1 MKNLNRE
8 QYLEEVKAEMLLF
21 VKNMKTY
28 TITKNGKTFYAV
40 HAFWPA
46 RYLKSW
52 ALFDSSELQVN
63 SDTKYFKSK
72 DALIQFI
79 QTNF

>member
-8 QYLEEVKAEMLLF
+8 QYLEEVKADMLLF

-28 TITKNGKTFYAV
+28 TITRNGKTFYAV

-46 RYLKSW
+46 RFLKSW

-63 SDTKYFKSK
+63 AGTKYFKSK
-72 DALIQFI
+72 DSLIQFI
-79 QTNF
+79 QNNF